1 MAERG
6 QINLF
11 TRRISRPPPAP
22 ELSTHVMVA
31 DILRQCADPNW
42 RFTHIASGEYRTPA
56 TAAKLQRMGV
66 VAGWPDFV
74 LLAPTGI
81 AHFLELK
88 AARASLTEEQQQF
101 AAWCSAHGVPF
112 AIARN
117 FDEALRCLKA
127 WGAVRSGVEI
137 SA

>member
-1 MAERG
+1 
-6 QINLF
+6 L
-11 TRRISRPPPAP
+11 RRF
-22 ELSTHVMVA
+22 
-31 DILRQCADPNW
+31 ADPHW
-42 RFTHIASGEYRTPA
+42 RFTHIASGEYRTPV
-56 TAAKLQRMGV
+56 TAAKLKRMGV
-66 VAGWPDFV
+66 VAGFPDFL

-88 AARASLTEEQQQF
+88 RGRAPLTEEQQDF
-101 AAWCSAHGVPF
+101 ADWCAAHGVPF

-127 WGAVRSGVEI
+127 WGAVRVSMEI

>member
-1 MAERG
+1 MAQRG

-11 TRRISRPPPAP
+11 TRRIVRPPPAP

-31 DILRQCADPNW
+31 DLLRRWANPNW
-42 RFTHIASGEYRTPA
+42 RHSHLPLGEYRTPA
-56 TAAKLQRMGV
+56 TARKLQRMGV
-66 VAGWPDFV
+66 VAGLPDFI

-88 AARASLTEEQQQF
+88 RGRASLTEEQQEF
-101 AAWCSAHGVPF
+101 ANWCVAHGVPY

-127 WGAVRSGVEI
+127 WGAIRVSMEI